1 MESLRQE
8 NKNRMIRAGL
18 FLTVLASVILGSSC
32 ASLVIKR
39 DDTIPKLL
47 TPLAEAKF
55 DDLIRQLQP
64 FTDLQALRTSQVYLR
79 FLDAEMSK
87 RYPEAEAILILQ
99 RPDRIRLLIQA
110 PVVKTKYADMVSENN
125 RFKVAIYNPTE
136 YRRFLIGTND
146 ADYSAWKAKLGKNQ
160 RVALAEAR
168 PFHFTDALMIRPLH
182 LNDSR
187 FAYGLEEAMIEEPD
201 ARPGAKKGARILR
214 SYYVISEVE
223 IASAGQGA
231 SRVRRRFWFDRTDAG
246 RFARQQVFDSQ
257 GALTTEVG
265 YLNYIKLSDESSN
278 LWPAVVVVNRLH
290 DGYSARLTF
299 NEGKFVLNPEL
310 DAKVFTIENEN
321 SLPVTD
327 LDKPETP

>member
-1 MESLRQE
+1 
-8 NKNRMIRAGL
+8 MIRAGL
-18 FLTVLASVILGSSC
+18 LLTVLASVIFGSSC
-32 ASLVIKR
+32 ASLVIRR
-39 DDTIPKLL
+39 DDTIPRLL

-55 DDLIRQLQP
+55 DDLILQLQP

-87 RYPEAEAILILQ
+87 QYPEAEAILILQ

-110 PVVKTKYADMVSENN
+110 PVVKSKYADMVSENN
-125 RFKVAIYNPTE
+125 RFKVAIYNPSE

-160 RVALAEAR
+160 RSALAEAR
-168 PFHFTDALMIRPLH
+168 PFHFTDALMMRPLH

-201 ARPGAKKGARILR
+201 TRPGAKKGARVLR
-214 SYYVISEVE
+214 SFYVISEVE
-223 IASAGQGA
+223 LAPAGQGP
-231 SRVRRRFWFDRTDAG
+231 SRVRRRFWFDRTNTA
-246 RFARQQVFDSQ
+246 RFARQQVFDSR
-257 GALTTEVG
+257 GSLMTEVG
-265 YLNYIKLSDESSN
+265 YLNYIKLSEESPN
-278 LWPAVVVVNRLH
+278 LWPGVVVVNRLH

-299 NEGKFVLNPEL
+299 TEGKFLLNPEL
-310 DAKVFTIENEN
+310 DAKVFALENEN

-327 LDKPETP
+327 LDKPGTP